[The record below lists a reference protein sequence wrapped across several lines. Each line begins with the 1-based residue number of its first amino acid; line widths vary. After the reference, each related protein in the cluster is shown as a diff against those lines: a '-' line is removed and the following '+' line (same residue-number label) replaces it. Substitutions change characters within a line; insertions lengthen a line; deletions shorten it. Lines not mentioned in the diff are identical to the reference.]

1 MSLKFIT
8 ALIIVSI
15 CFTYCGERKEGSDR
29 KFEFAISDETQLGL
43 ETFDKDL
50 GIKFN
55 PPKNWKFQS
64 ASLSRKIEET
74 KNSTSLHESF
84 TYQPIYL
91 FFDDST
97 GSVLSVGFVDN
108 GDSTISADF
117 KRNQYKNILYDK
129 YSKDSATVNEFSYSK
144 INYTLLRFERNSLIS
159 YKILFTGKNRL
170 VMFDFTLREE
180 YHDTELRKIKS
191 CIGSISSL

>member
-1 MSLKFIT
+1 MSLKVIT

-15 CFTYCGERKEGSDR
+15 CVIYCGGSNDKNEK
-29 KFEFAISDETQLGL
+29 KFEFAISDQTQLGL

-50 GIKFN
+50 GIRFN

-64 ASLSRKIEET
+64 ASLSRKTEET
-74 KNSTSLHESF
+74 KNSTSLQESF
-84 TYQPIYL
+84 TYQPVYL

-117 KRNQYKNILYDK
+117 KRNQYKNILNDK

-144 INYTLLRFERNSLIS
+144 INYTLLKFERNSLIS
-159 YKILFTGKNRL
+159 YKILFTDKSSL
-170 VMFDFTLREE
+170 IMFDFTLREE
-180 YHDTELRKIKS
+180 YHDSELRKIKS